1 MHQRLGGKRGAV
13 NAIQIAPDLERPAG
27 GENLRRADRAGV
39 IEIHHFDVGVTVSIA
54 PYTDFIVLHQNLPS
68 VRNSTQIA
76 LPWEADVQTNC
87 NKCEVMNVNAP
98 APTAA
103 RFGGQMAEA
112 CSN

>member
-1 MHQRLGGKRGAV
+1 MHQWLGSGWGAV
-13 NAIQIAPDLERPAG
+13 NTVQIAPDFERPAG

-39 IEIHHFDVGVTVSIA
+39 VEIHHFDVGMTASIA

-76 LPWEADVQTNC
+76 LPPEPVVQSYYD
-87 NKCEVMNVNAP
+87 KCEIMNVNAL

-103 RFGGQMAEA
+103 RFGGQIAEA